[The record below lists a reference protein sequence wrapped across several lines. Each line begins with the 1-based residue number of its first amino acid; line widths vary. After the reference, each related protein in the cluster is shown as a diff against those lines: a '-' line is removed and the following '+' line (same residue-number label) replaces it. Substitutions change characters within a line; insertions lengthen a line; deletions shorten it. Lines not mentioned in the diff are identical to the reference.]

1 LEFGFPVAFVSLWE
15 ARVKVGIRRAGRVT
29 ILDLDGSLSLGESED
44 TIREPLQQLIDSGSN
59 RVAFN
64 LANLTDLDSSGIGV
78 LMRSFVSV
86 SRAGGKSTFFSAN
99 HRVRMVLKMVR
110 LDTVLDLVTDEATAL
125 SRL

>member
-1 LEFGFPVAFVSLWE
+1 
-15 ARVKVGIRRAGRVT
+15 VKVGIRRAGRVT
-29 ILDLDGSLSLGESED
+29 ILDLDGSLRLGESED
-44 TIREPLQQLIDSGSN
+44 TIREPLQQLIDSGAN

-78 LMRSFVSV
+78 LMRSFISV

-110 LDTVLDLVTDEATAL
+110 LDTVLDLVPDEATAL